1 MNRNK
6 PENLKKASENFK
18 KNHPE
23 LKSILFDNIH
33 IDIIEKFSDKA
44 KELNISKAQLF
55 RDIVEKLWFCE
66 WAWITR
72 NHRVKNIRIKKSSKK
87 RKVLKWQQQI

>member
-1 MNRNK
+1 MLKKFFGLKKNNNHCKGLKGGKLNRNK

-33 IDIIEKFSDKA
+33 IDIIEKFSKKA
-44 KELNISKAQLF
+44 KKLRISKAQLF
-55 RDIVEKLWFCE
+55 RDIVEKL
-66 WAWITR
+66 
-72 NHRVKNIRIKKSSKK
+72 
-87 RKVLKWQQQI
+87 